1 MTYMYNVHINMQ
13 KKKKIEKKKI
23 RHTHSYK
30 YFYHSMQAI
39 VNQNFIPIRYV
50 CIRTYFPMMNK

>member
-13 KKKKIEKKKI
+13 KKKIEKKKI

>member
-1 MTYMYNVHINMQ
+1 MYNVHINMQ
-13 KKKKIEKKKI
+13 KKNEKKKI

>member
-1 MTYMYNVHINMQ
+1 MTYMYNVYQ
-13 KKKKIEKKKI
+13 YAKKKIEKKKI

-50 CIRTYFPMMNK
+50 CIPTYFPTMNK

>member
-1 MTYMYNVHINMQ
+1 MYNVHINMQ
-13 KKKKIEKKKI
+13 KKKIEKKKI